1 MAIAVNQKEVGM
13 SDLISTQ
20 GVHHVTLTVS
30 DVARS
35 VQFYSE
41 LFNFQKVTDFG
52 SRAIMS
58 NGSLLLALTP
68 PPDPSQAI
76 ADDRFNENRIGLDHV
91 SLSVASMADLE
102 AAVKLL
108 DAHGVQHGPINPL
121 TPFGIAILAL
131 RDPDNIQIEL
141 TAPLT

>member
-1 MAIAVNQKEVGM
+1 
-13 SDLISTQ
+13 
-20 GVHHVTLTVS
+20 
-30 DVARS
+30 
-35 VQFYSE
+35 
-41 LFNFQKVTDFG
+41 
-52 SRAIMS
+52 MS